1 MTFILQHNKEG
12 RVLIDT
18 RLRTDHVKIRDIDA
32 ATRHGARDS
41 IDELEFSHVEGY
53 GWFV

>member
-12 RVLIDT
+12 RVFIDT
-18 RLRTDHVKIRDIDA
+18 RLRTDHAKIRDIDA
-32 ATRHGARDS
+32 ATWQDARYS
-41 IDELEFSHVEGY
+41 IHELEFSYVAGY